1 MPAAGSSIPR
11 SGPHLPARV
20 PRPPT
25 TRPLLFPCPTMSR
38 VSTYLNFPH
47 ATAEAFPI
55 HRSIFGVR
63 WMFNRPAKS

>member
-1 MPAAGSSIPR
+1 
-11 SGPHLPARV
+11 
-20 PRPPT
+20 
-25 TRPLLFPCPTMSR
+25 MSR